1 MNKMKTIDAFY
12 DFLDTWG
19 KENKLMVASKVKN
32 YLIRKGK
39 LNENIDAI
47 IEMYMKE
54 SYTYIVE

>member
-1 MNKMKTIDAFY
+1 MRFMIFWIQ
-12 DFLDTWG
+12 WG